1 LNTGRVKTGI
11 LTGFQNKSQSNQNEL
26 EVLYL
31 RYKMTIN
38 TGPIYGKQYIR
49 YAETWEAPSNNQAG
63 ALDVVDVGELRCVS
77 YATWAG
83 PNYAAAGDAFSP
95 AVAQATIVGVNQA
108 YVPTAL
114 ASPAAPRQMTV
125 ATSGLLLI
133 EQDTAAPFTNANL
146 NAPLAIN
153 ALGQARLGGTAATL
167 DGTTPR
173 IREIVTIGGRNLVL
187 VSFA

>member
-1 LNTGRVKTGI
+1 MATNAA
-11 LTGFQNKSQSNQNEL
+11 
-26 EVLYL
+26 
-31 RYKMTIN
+31 
-38 TGPIYGKQYIR
+38 PIYGKQYIR
-49 YAETWEAPSNNQAG
+49 YAETWEAPANNQAG
-63 ALDVVDVGELRCVS
+63 AIGVVEVGELRAVS

-83 PNYAAAGDAFSP
+83 PNYAAAGDAFNP
-95 AVAQATIVGVNQA
+95 AAAQATIVGINQA
-108 YVPTAL
+108 YMPTAL
-114 ASPAAPRQMTV
+114 AQPQTARQLTV

-133 EQDTAAPFTNANL
+133 ENDPASPFTTPANL

-153 ALGQARLGGTAATL
+153 AAGQARLGGTTVTL